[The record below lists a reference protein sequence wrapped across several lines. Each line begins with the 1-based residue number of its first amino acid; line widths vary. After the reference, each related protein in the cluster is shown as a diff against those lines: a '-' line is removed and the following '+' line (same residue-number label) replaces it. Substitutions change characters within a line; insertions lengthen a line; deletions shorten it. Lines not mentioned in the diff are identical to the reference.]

1 MLNQKQLDDIKA
13 LQDICE
19 THEGIKL
26 KLNWDMLQHRTAD
39 HDDFFHYS
47 NKNLIGF
54 LALYGFGVQY
64 ELCGMVHP
72 GHRGE
77 GIFKELFKKAMIS
90 LKDRNAGS
98 LLINVPGTSGS
109 GKTFVEA
116 IDADYDF
123 TEYEMK
129 WEPGSGITLSKS
141 VMTRGMT
148 EDDIPQCISLD
159 IDCFG
164 QSRSDAEAMLK
175 QMLTEQGQKSLMIEA
190 DGQTVGKIRV
200 QRIKGQSFIYG
211 FAIDPKYQR
220 RGIGR
225 KALSY
230 VVSEES
236 KWTDDIFL
244 DVAAENSHAL
254 KLYETSGFRT
264 IYSQDYYRY
273 KL

>member
-1 MLNQKQLDDIKA
+1 LLKKA
-13 LQDICE
+13 L
-19 THEGIKL
+19 
-26 KLNWDMLQHRTAD
+26 
-39 HDDFFHYS
+39 
-47 NKNLIGF
+47 
-54 LALYGFGVQY
+54 
-64 ELCGMVHP
+64 
-72 GHRGE
+72 
-77 GIFKELFKKAMIS
+77 IS
-90 LKDRNAGS
+90 LKDRNARS
-98 LLINVPGTSGS
+98 LLINVPGTSVS
-109 GKTFVEA
+109 GKTFLES

-129 WEPGSGITLSKS
+129 WEPGSTMTLSEN

-148 EDDIPQCISLD
+148 QDDIPHCISLD

-175 QMLTEQGQKSLMIEA
+175 QTLKEPGQKSLMIEA

-200 QRIKGQSFIYG
+200 QHINGQSFIYG

-236 KWTDDIFL
+236 RWTDEIFL

-273 KL
+273 KP

>member
-1 MLNQKQLDDIKA
+1 MLNQNQLNDIKA

-19 THEGIKL
+19 KHDGIKL
-26 KLNWDMLQHRTAD
+26 KLNWDMLEHRPGD
-39 HDDFFHYS
+39 GDDYFHYS
-47 NKNLIGF
+47 RENLIGY
-54 LALYGFGVQY
+54 LALYGFGDQY
-64 ELCGMVHP
+64 ELCGMVQP
-72 GHRGE
+72 GHRGKR
-77 GIFKELFKKAMIS
+77 IFKDLFNKALVS
-90 LKDRNAGS
+90 LKDRNARS
-98 LLINVPGTSGS
+98 LLINVPGTSVS
-109 GKTFVEA
+109 GKSFVESL
-116 IDADYDF
+116 DTDYDF

-129 WEPGSGITLSKS
+129 WEPGSTLTLSDN

-148 EDDIPQCISLD
+148 EDDIPLCISLD

-164 QSRSDAEAMLK
+164 QCRSDAEAMLK
-175 QMLTEQGQKSLMIEA
+175 QTLTEPGQKSLMIEA
-190 DGQTVGKIRV
+190 DGETVGKIRV
-200 QRIKGQSFIYG
+200 QHIKGQSFIYG
-211 FAIDPKYQR
+211 FAIDPTYQR

-230 VVSEES
+230 AVSEES

-264 IYSQDYYRY
+264 IYSQDYYQY

>member
-1 MLNQKQLDDIKA
+1 MLNQKQIYEIKA

-19 THEGIKL
+19 KHEGITL
-26 KLNWDMLQHRTAD
+26 KLNWDMLEHRTGEN
-39 HDDFFHYS
+39 DDYFHYS
-47 NKNLIGF
+47 GEHLIGF
-54 LALYGFGVQY
+54 LALYGFGDQY
-64 ELCGMVHP
+64 ELCGMVDP
-72 GHRGE
+72 GHRGQ
-77 GIFKELFKKAMIS
+77 GIFKDLLKKSLFS
-90 LKDRNAGS
+90 LKARNAGS
-98 LLINVPGTSGS
+98 LLINVPGTSVS
-109 GKTFVEA
+109 GKTFVTS
-116 IDADYDF
+116 IHADYDF

-129 WEPGSGITLSKS
+129 WHPGSTMILSEN
-141 VMTRGMT
+141 VMTREMT
-148 EDDIPQCISLD
+148 EADIPLCISLD

-164 QSRSDAEAMLK
+164 QSRSNAVDMLK
-175 QMLTEQGQKSLMIEA
+175 QMLTEQGQKCLMIEA
-190 DGQTVGKIRV
+190 DGETVGKIRV
-200 QRIKGQSFIYG
+200 QRIKDQSFIYG

-244 DVAAENSHAL
+244 DVAAENSRAL

-264 IYSQDYYRY
+264 IYSQDYYQY